1 MENHLGNI
9 AIYKQDKG
17 GIKLGRKSK
26 NSEVN
31 LYYMQDGQAK
41 KENIEEMMKKKKA
54 KEREKRIKE
63 NKRKEQELGFDEETE
78 TVIQMTNRNKI
89 KKEEQR
95 RKELSKK
102 ERQRKRR
109 NRRIKFFIKLI
120 LLIGIFTGT
129 IVFAL
134 TSPIFNIKDIK
145 VLNNNQIPS
154 DTIISLSELKYD
166 ENIFKF
172 YKSDAIRKIKENP
185 YIENVTIHRKFP
197 STIEIEVEEREPKFS
212 VDYMGQYAYVNSQ
225 GHILEISP
233 DSKGLVIIQGITTNE
248 EEVVAGNRLGTDDLE
263 RLEDVIKIISIANE
277 NGLEGMV
284 TSIDISNKNEYS
296 IYIETEK
303 KNIHLG
309 DNTNLNNK
317 MLYVVAIMEQEKGI
331 EGEIFVNGDLN
342 NKFQPYFRE
351 KV

>member
-1 MENHLGNI
+1 MGNHLGNI
-9 AIYKQDKG
+9 AIYQKDKG
-17 GIKLGRKSK
+17 GIKLARKSK
-26 NSEVN
+26 DSEVN
-31 LYYMQDGQAK
+31 LYYMQEGQAK

-54 KEREKRIKE
+54 REREKRIKE
-63 NKRKEQELGFDEETE
+63 NKKKNQEIGFDEETE
-78 TVIQMTNRNKI
+78 AVIQMTNRNKI

-102 ERQRKRR
+102 ERKRKRR
-109 NRRIKFFIKLI
+109 NKRIKFFIKLI
-120 LLIGIFTGT
+120 LIVGIFSGT

-145 VLNNNQIPS
+145 VLNNNQIAS
-154 DTIISLSELKYD
+154 DTIISLSELKQD
-166 ENIFKF
+166 ENIFRF
-172 YKSDAIRKIKENP
+172 YKRDVIGKIKENP
-185 YIENVTIHRKFP
+185 YIENVTIHRRFP
-197 STIEIEVEEREPKFS
+197 STIEIEVEEREAKYS
-212 VDYMGQYAYVNSQ
+212 VDYMGQYAYINTQ
-225 GHILEISP
+225 GYILEISA
-233 DSKGLVIIQGITTNE
+233 DSKGLTIIQGITTNE
-248 EEVVAGNRLGTDDLE
+248 EEVVPGNRLGTDDLE
-263 RLEDVIKIISIANE
+263 RLEDVIKIMSAANE

-296 IYIETEK
+296 IYIESQK
-303 KNIHLG
+303 KTVHLG

-317 MLYVVAIMEQEKGI
+317 MLYVVAIMEQEKDI